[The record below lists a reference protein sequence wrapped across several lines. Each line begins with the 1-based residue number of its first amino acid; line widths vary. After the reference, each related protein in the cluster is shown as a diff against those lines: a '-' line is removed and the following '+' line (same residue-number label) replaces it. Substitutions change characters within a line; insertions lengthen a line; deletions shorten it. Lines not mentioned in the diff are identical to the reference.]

1 MERAINNDL
10 QHHLIFS
17 VNKVNVITRYRTLA
31 QQGSLIHKNMTPPIK
46 SLDQCILI
54 TPSNIQ
60 INILWLWIKLVFV
73 FRDSGLNRRF
83 FIQNNYGGC
92 SNDAGWFLVVESNT
106 CAWEQRTT
114 RPYFIYS
121 GKSGRDLQDSK
132 QYVAS

>member
-17 VNKVNVITRYRTLA
+17 VNKINVITRYRTLA

-60 INILWLWIKLVFV
+60 INIL
-73 FRDSGLNRRF
+73 
-83 FIQNNYGGC
+83 
-92 SNDAGWFLVVESNT
+92 
-106 CAWEQRTT
+106 
-114 RPYFIYS
+114 
-121 GKSGRDLQDSK
+121 
-132 QYVAS
+132 